1 MPDQPDQTREP
12 GIRRI
17 EPEHSSPPDAET
29 RSAEPWDLDVRG
41 VHSAILRE
49 HTEPRDGFEPIPIW
63 LVMIYLGITLWIGI
77 YLGLY
82 SGGFSPDRYDHMPAQ
97 AQPGTASGDRD
108 QPVDPL
114 VLGKRLFSNCIT
126 CHQSD
131 GQGVDG
137 VYPPLAGSEWVTRDP
152 ETPARILLH
161 GLEGRIQVRGDSYDG
176 EMPAFG
182 GRLTD
187 EHLAAVLTYIRSE
200 WGNDAPAVSPDL
212 VAALRGQH
220 ARRSG
225 PWSADELDALRG
237 SPVPGYPPPAS
248 EPAEQ
253 ADSPRADPQP
263 PTSSEAGDPDAQ
275 DGDPDR

>member
-1 MPDQPDQTREP
+1 MPDHPAHAPEP
-12 GIRRI
+12 EIQRV
-17 EPEHSSPPDAET
+17 EPEHPPSSDAET
-29 RSAEPWDLDVRG
+29 RSAEPSDLDVRG

-97 AQPGTASGDRD
+97 AQGVTDSGDRS
-108 QPVDPL
+108 QLVDPL
-114 VLGKRLFSNCIT
+114 VLGKRLYSNCIT

-131 GQGVDG
+131 GEGVNN
-137 VYPPLAGSEWVTRDP
+137 VYPPLAGSEWVTQDP

-253 ADSPRADPQP
+253 ADSPRADPEP
-263 PTSSEAGDPDAQ
+263 PTSSEPQGPASPEGEP
-275 DGDPDR
+275 GR